1 MIVKQIYR
9 KEGDGSRNL
18 QFQNESEWCS
28 SYKFIGKKEIASENC
43 YSRIEQNGDRHTN
56 LKGKERLQ
64 LKTAIPELN
73 QNGDSH
79 TKLKGKER
87 LELKTAIPELNQ
99 NGDRHTNL

>member
-1 MIVKQIYR
+1 MVIVIQI
-9 KEGDGSRNL
+9 
-18 QFQNESEWCS
+18 
-28 SYKFIGKKEIASENC
+28 
-43 YSRIEQNGDRHTN
+43 

-87 LELKTAIPELNQ
+87 LELKTAIPEFESEW
-99 NGDRHTNL
+99 